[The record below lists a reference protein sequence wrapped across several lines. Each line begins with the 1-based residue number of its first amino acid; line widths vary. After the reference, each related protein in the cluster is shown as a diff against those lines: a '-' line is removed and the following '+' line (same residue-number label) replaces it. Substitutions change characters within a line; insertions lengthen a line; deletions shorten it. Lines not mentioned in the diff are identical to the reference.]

1 VTSVL
6 DRVPVSRITT
16 QAKQVHAGRTAL
28 TLIAGLFF
36 VLGWVTF
43 KTFAVLWLALVW
55 CAVASR
61 EGWREAKRSKVSRGS
76 ARAG

>member
-6 DRVPVSRITT
+6 DRVPVSRISA
-16 QAKQVHAGRTAL
+16 QARQVHAGRALL

-43 KTFAVLWLALVW
+43 KVFAVLWLAVVW
-55 CAVASR
+55 CAVATR
-61 EGWREAKRSKVSRGS
+61 EGWREAKKPRRPH
-76 ARAG
+76 A